1 MDAELLLSV
10 MKVIMII
17 GRDRDTIVKEIILNL
32 SGSFDDDDSSDD
44 RSDNAMIMNITT
56 MRVT

>member
-1 MDAELLLSV
+1 M
-10 MKVIMII
+10 
-17 GRDRDTIVKEIILNL
+17 KEIILNL